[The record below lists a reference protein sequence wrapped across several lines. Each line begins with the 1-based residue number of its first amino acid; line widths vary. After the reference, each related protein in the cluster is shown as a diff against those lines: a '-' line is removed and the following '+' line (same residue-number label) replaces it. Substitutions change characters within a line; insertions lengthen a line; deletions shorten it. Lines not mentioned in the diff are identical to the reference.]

1 MKIFRLLLVDM
12 KLGGILKKGYPALVL
27 LCAFYAY
34 FFHIFTDNLKNIYG
48 IEGAGLGDL
57 LAFVHCGTI
66 PCIRMIQQRDFQIS
80 FMWLALIM
88 YEMALPLSYPVSA
101 MENWGYP
108 FVMKTGRRQWWLS
121 KCLYTMGINLI
132 SMLLETGTFFICCLI
147 FRLDTD
153 LRWHTR
159 IAEIIFGGA
168 DGSGQILTQ
177 GQNIFL
183 LIGAPT
189 LGIMAMSMVLLVM
202 SVSFGRTT
210 AYVIGTA
217 WLVAS
222 VFTIHP
228 LLPGNCTM
236 AIRSSLIDVEGMTP
250 LTQIFSCAGI
260 IVSAVC
266 FGTVEIRRKDFCRLN
281 HAGSI
286 LEHEEDN

>member
-1 MKIFRLLLVDM
+1 M
-12 KLGGILKKGYPALVL
+12 
-27 LCAFYAY
+27 
-34 FFHIFTDNLKNIYG
+34 
-48 IEGAGLGDL
+48 
-57 LAFVHCGTI
+57 
-66 PCIRMIQQRDFQIS
+66 
-80 FMWLALIM
+80 
-88 YEMALPLSYPVSA
+88 
-101 MENWGYP
+101 
-108 FVMKTGRRQWWLS
+108 
-121 KCLYTMGINLI
+121 
-132 SMLLETGTFFICCLI
+132 
-147 FRLDTD
+147 DTD

-168 DGSGQILTQ
+168 DGSGQILTK

-210 AYVIGTA
+210 AYVIGAA

-236 AIRSSLIDVEGMTP
+236 AIRSSLIDAEGMTP
-250 LTQIFSCAGI
+250 LTQVFSCAGI

-266 FGTVEIRRKDFCRLN
+266 FGAVEIRRKDFCRLN

-286 LEHEEDN
+286 LGHEEDN

>member
-108 FVMKTGRRQWWLS
+108 FVMRTGRRQWWLS

-168 DGSGQILTQ
+168 DGSGQILTNGNHGYEYGASGDVSEFRENDSLRDRCCMAGRISIYNTSAASGKLYHGNTKQ
-177 GQNIFL
+177 PDRCGRNDSSYTGFFL
-183 LIGAPT
+183 CGNHC
-189 LGIMAMSMVLLVM
+189 
-202 SVSFGRTT
+202 VSRM
-210 AYVIGTA
+210 
-217 WLVAS
+217 LR
-222 VFTIHP
+222 
-228 LLPGNCTM
+228 C
-236 AIRSSLIDVEGMTP
+236 
-250 LTQIFSCAGI
+250 C
-260 IVSAVC
+260 
-266 FGTVEIRRKDFCRLN
+266 
-281 HAGSI
+281 
-286 LEHEEDN
+286 